1 MSEPQTASPSTSPR
15 LIETVTRTL
24 RHEVGDLLQTIYSTV
39 AILQER
45 LPADL
50 ALERRFL
57 ADLRGRAEICK
68 DELDAVHDIVLP
80 ISLNKAVVDLSELA
94 AGLATSCSARNKS
107 LGIRAETSGPLPV
120 EADGTRLLQLGRLL
134 LASACQSAR
143 HEIVIRT
150 TAGKAEDEAEWTI
163 ADDGYGSTPDQL
175 RWLEMPFATTQQA
188 LGGLGLALARKI
200 IDLHGGRMTAE
211 NRPGEGFLVR
221 MILPRGRL

>member
-1 MSEPQTASPSTSPR
+1 MSEPPATSPSTSQR

-80 ISLNKAVVDLSELA
+80 INLNKAVVDLSELA
-94 AGLATSCSARNKS
+94 TGLATAFSARNKS
-107 LGIRAETSGPLPV
+107 LGFRADISGALPV

-134 LASACQSAR
+134 LASACQTAR
-143 HEIVIRT
+143 REIVIRT
-150 TAGKAEDEAEWTI
+150 DRGPAENEAEWSI
-163 ADDGYGSTPDQL
+163 ADDGHGSTPDQL
-175 RWLEMPFATTQQA
+175 RWLETPFATTQQA
-188 LGGLGLALARKI
+188 LGGLGLALARKVME
-200 IDLHGGRMTAE
+200 LHGGRVTAE

-221 MILPRGRL
+221 MILPKTSR